1 MKENHDYL
9 MATQDSK
16 SMLKGQILML
26 QLRGAKY
33 AAAFCLIIVLAILAL
48 AWIGNLLPEDSR
60 FTPDPTPLSFY
71 MKNIDV
77 LLV

>member
-9 MATQDSK
+9 MATQASK

-33 AAAFCLIIVLAILAL
+33 AAAFCLIIVLGILACGIL
-48 AWIGNLLPEDSR
+48 
-60 FTPDPTPLSFY
+60 
-71 MKNIDV
+71 
-77 LLV
+77 